1 MRKSVSIVLALMMGV
16 TAFAQEGNVEFAD
29 DGYVEFG
36 QNQRIGDNSVIYRSA
51 DNKFS
56 FDIFGHIGIGFPI
69 VTTNDFK
76 PGGSSEGFINAVDFS
91 YRFTDKFSVNA
102 GIDFMWQD
110 INSSEN
116 IFLLDDT
123 KHIRVDQGT
132 AYVLDNYDYLTSSI
146 SSMGFS
152 APILLKGYFG
162 KVVVGLGACLQTN
175 LWGNTSYETTI
186 ISQNKD
192 IYLRDNVYVRE
203 KHAEVTPFT
212 CSLMATLSYM
222 ETFGIYFRYYPSKY
236 AIVPQ
241 HAGSPRFGLMTL
253 GFSLGF

>member
-1 MRKSVSIVLALMMGV
+1 MRKTVSIVFALMMGV
-16 TAFAQEGNVEFAD
+16 TAFAQEYDAEFPQEGD
-29 DGYVEFG
+29 VEFG
-36 QNQRIGDNSVIYRSA
+36 QNLEYDNTVIYRSA

-69 VTTNDFK
+69 VTSNDFK

-91 YRFTDKFSVNA
+91 YRFTDKFSVNV
-102 GIDFMWQD
+102 GIDYMWQE
-110 INSSEN
+110 IRSLEN

-132 AYVLDNYDYLTSSI
+132 AYLLDNYDYLTSSI
-146 SSMGFS
+146 STMGFS

-175 LWGNTSYETTI
+175 LWGSTSYETEVRHD
-186 ISQNKD
+186 NKD
-192 IYLRDNVYVRE
+192 AYKRAIVYVRE

-212 CSLMATLSYM
+212 CSLMATLSYR
-222 ETFGIYFRYYPSKY
+222 ETFGLYLRYYPSKY

-241 HAGSPRFGLMTL
+241 HAGSPRFGMMTL
-253 GFSLGF
+253 GLSLGF